1 MRVSLLG
8 FIAGLMPLLSLAG
21 PVDIN
26 QADAG
31 TLATELNGVG
41 LSKAQAIVDYRERN
55 GQFTIADQLLNV
67 KGIGPQVLESNR
79 ENIQL
84 KSK

>member
-1 MRVSLLG
+1 MRISLLG

-26 QADAG
+26 QANASAM
-31 TLATELNGVG
+31 ATGLNGVG

-55 GQFTIADQLLNV
+55 GQFTVADQLLNV

-79 ENIQL
+79 ENIRL

>member
-21 PVDIN
+21 PVNIN
-26 QADAG
+26 QADAA
-31 TLATELNGVG
+31 TLATELSGVG

-55 GQFTIADQLLNV
+55 GQFAVADQLLNV

-79 ENIQL
+79 ENILL

>member
-1 MRVSLLG
+1 MRISLLG

-26 QADAG
+26 QANASA
-31 TLATELNGVG
+31 LATELNGVG

-55 GQFTIADQLLNV
+55 GQFTVADQLLNV

-79 ENIQL
+79 ENILL